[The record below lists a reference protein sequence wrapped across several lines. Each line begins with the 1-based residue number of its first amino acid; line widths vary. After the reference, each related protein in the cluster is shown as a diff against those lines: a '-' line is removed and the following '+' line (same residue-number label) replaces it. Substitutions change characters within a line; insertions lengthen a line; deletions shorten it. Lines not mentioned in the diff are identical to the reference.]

1 MKKLLTLLMLT
12 LCITTFAQSRRPIDN
27 RHPMWMIHVDVWNEA
42 DPQKIIDLVPED
54 IKPYVCMNLSLSCQ
68 YDKDLKIYKMPQDA
82 IQTYRSWASVCCKN
96 NLWFTCQPASGGHT
110 HLQDDAYHADASFAI
125 MESFFK
131 DYKNFLGW
139 NYAEQFW
146 GFGEPND
153 ASSSTDSDRIKFFAR
168 LVPMHQKYGGFL
180 TISFCGNVWS
190 HPVNPIGMM
199 KRNADFLNACKA
211 APEAVLFLYKY
222 TTSANWFNNESVT
235 MAPFISGL
243 AKNYGVRYDN
253 CGWNGMIDEFAKE
266 NEAYKNM
273 AYPGAVGVAPV
284 LEQMALNGACV
295 WDGPELI
302 WTEDFRNLSPTKT
315 ADGYT
320 QRNWTTFTNFD
331 NIWVDMW
338 RKVIDGTIY
347 IPSRE
352 EVIARTK
359 ICIINDI
366 SASQDAT
373 SLKVNAYAAPIDLYH
388 GLYLQDDPANA
399 RTSMEGGIGT
409 INGYG
414 NNNYLYF
421 KKTGRYQTIP
431 VVIDL
436 FDNVAK
442 KIPTQIKRSAINNKT
457 AWANQA
463 AKVQLFNANYP
474 EISSGDLF
482 VARNKNALVCYYPYS
497 FMNEKTTASASIPLK
512 YNTCQKVDLK
522 FAQYSSAI
530 INEYSNQMVCY
541 FNNYRADDTSVKSDV
556 ITIYGAKSQPKA
568 TLAERRQ
575 PSNASAKATIS
586 ESWNG
591 GVYTCTLSH
600 CGPCD
605 LTIACAGEESNRSTD
620 YLPSTALDA
629 ASIKQPTSY
638 ATDLTIEAED
648 MDYKNIASCVTH
660 QYNWNGGQLRN
671 IRGHSA
677 MGFQMMGTNNAAS
690 LRWSGTINKTSMYEV
705 RIKYMS
711 KGAGTITSSF
721 GDAEDVS
728 LDVENTGTEWRY
740 ATYKASAK
748 EGENTFTVIN
758 TGGVDMYIDNVT
770 FSPIYIALNGVGNAE
785 AIGDRHY
792 FKTTTWAY
800 FPSDILKGKKVE
812 EVGGL
817 YIECGEE
824 STTGYRLDF
833 EIFDAEGKKIND
845 DWYIGSAVEGTS
857 SSDPVFS
864 KTYHL
869 QELLSQFIKQYPGC
883 TFGQIRLNTAIPEN
897 SEDNYFFTL
906 TDLKPIYGELEGI
919 GLHMANKHTS
929 EEAGRYKVTGEQVN
943 QNNRGF
949 QIVRMKDGSFKKEI
963 IR

>member
-1 MKKLLTLLMLT
+1 MKKVITLLMLM
-12 LCITTFAQSRRPIDN
+12 LCMTTFAQSRRPIDN

-68 YDKDLKIYKMPQDA
+68 YDKDLKIYKMPQNA

-110 HLQDDAYHADASFAI
+110 HLQDDAFHADESFAI

-146 GFGEPND
+146 GFGEYND
-153 ASSSTDSDRIKFFAR
+153 ASSSTDTDRIKFFAR

-180 TISFCGNVWS
+180 TISFCGNIWS

-235 MAPFISGL
+235 LAPFISGL

-253 CGWNGMIDEFAKE
+253 CGWNGMIDEFAKS
-266 NEAYKNM
+266 NEAYKGQS
-273 AYPGAVGVAPV
+273 YPGAVGVAPV

-302 WTEDFRNLSPTKT
+302 WTEDFRNLSASKT

-320 QRNWTTFTNFD
+320 RRNWTTFANFD

-352 EVIARTK
+352 EVIGRTK

-366 SASQDAT
+366 SANQDAT

-388 GLYLQDDPANA
+388 GLYLQDDPANG
-399 RTSMEGGIGT
+399 RTSSEGGIGT

-421 KKTGRYQTIP
+421 KKTGRYQSIP
-431 VVIDL
+431 IVIDL
-436 FDNVAK
+436 YDNVAK
-442 KIPTQIKRSAINNKT
+442 KIPNQIKRSAINNKT
-457 AWANQA
+457 AWANQS
-463 AKVQLFNANYP
+463 AKVQFFNANYP
-474 EISSGDLF
+474 EVSTGDLF
-482 VARNKNALVCYYPYS
+482 VARNKNALVCYFPYS
-497 FMNEKTTASASIPLK
+497 FMNSKTTASATVPLQ
-512 YNTCQKVDLK
+512 YNTCQKIDLK

-530 INEYSNQMVCY
+530 INEYKDQMVCY
-541 FNNYRADDTSVKSDV
+541 FNNYRTDDTSVKSDV

-568 TLAERRQ
+568 TLTERRQ
-575 PSNASAKATIS
+575 ASNSSAKATLT

-591 GVYTCTLSH
+591 GVYTCTISH

-605 LTIACAGEESNRSTD
+605 LTIACAGSEANRSTD
-620 YLPSTALDA
+620 YLPSTALEA
-629 ASIKQPTSY
+629 SSIKQPANY
-638 ATDLTIEAED
+638 ATDLIIEAED
-648 MDYKNIASCVTH
+648 MDYKNVASCVTH
-660 QYNWNGGQLRN
+660 QYNWNGGQLRS

-677 MGFQMMGTNNAAS
+677 MGFQMMGTNKAAA
-690 LRWSGTINKTSMYEV
+690 LRWSGAISKTSMYEV

-711 KGAGTITSSF
+711 KGEGSITSSF
-721 GDAEDVS
+721 GDAVDVK
-728 LDVENTGTEWRY
+728 LDVVNTGTEWKY
-740 ATYKASAK
+740 ATYKASVK
-748 EGENTFTVIN
+748 EGENTFTLTN
-758 TGGVDMYIDNVT
+758 TGGVDMYVDNVT
-770 FSPIYIALNGVGNAE
+770 FSPFYIALNGMGNAE
-785 AIGDRHY
+785 AVGDRHY

-800 FPSDILKGKKVE
+800 FPSDILKGKKLE
-812 EVGGL
+812 DVGGL
-817 YIECGEE
+817 LIECGEE

-833 EIFDAEGKKIND
+833 EIFDAEGKKVNN
-845 DWYIGSAVEGTS
+845 DWYIGSAASGTS
-857 SSDPVFS
+857 SSEPILS
-864 KTYHL
+864 KTYNLH
-869 QELLSQFIKQYPGC
+869 ELLSQFITQYPGC
-883 TFGQIRLNTAIPEN
+883 TFGQIRLNTAIPED
-897 SEDNYFFTL
+897 SEDKYFFTL
-906 TDLKPIYGELEGI
+906 TNIEAIYGELETT
-919 GLHMANKHTS
+919 GLPLVKAQTP
-929 EEAGRYKVTGEQVN
+929 EEEGHYSIKGESIKEDY
-943 QNNRGF
+943 RGVH
-949 QIVRMKDGSFKKEI
+949 IVRMKDGSVKKA
-963 IR
+963 IRR

>member
-1 MKKLLTLLMLT
+1 M
-12 LCITTFAQSRRPIDN
+12 LCITTLAQTRRPIDN

-68 YDKDLKIYKMPQDA
+68 YDKDLKIYKMPQSA

-110 HLQDDAYHADASFAI
+110 HLQDDANHADESFAI

-153 ASSSTDSDRIKFFAR
+153 ASSSKDTDRIKFFAR
-168 LVPMHQKYGGFL
+168 LVPMHHKYGGFL

-199 KRNADFLNACKA
+199 KRNADFLNACKES
-211 APEAVLFLYKY
+211 PEAVLFLYKY

-235 MAPFISGL
+235 LAPFISGL

-266 NEAYKNM
+266 NESYKGM

-302 WTEDFRNLSPTKT
+302 WTEDFRNLSTSKT

-320 QRNWTTFTNFD
+320 RRNWTTFANFD

-352 EVIARTK
+352 EVIGRTK
-359 ICIINDI
+359 ICVVNDI

-373 SLKVNAYAAPIDLYH
+373 GLKVNAYAAPIDLYH
-388 GLYLQDDPANA
+388 GLYLQDDPANS
-399 RTSMEGGIGT
+399 RTSMEGGIGNV
-409 INGYG
+409 NGYG

-421 KKTGRYQTIP
+421 KKTGRYQSIP

-442 KIPTQIKRSAINNKT
+442 KIPNQIKRSAINNKS
-457 AWANQA
+457 AWANQS
-463 AKVQLFNANYP
+463 AKVQFFNANYP
-474 EISSGDLF
+474 EVSTGDLF

-497 FMNEKTTASASIPLK
+497 FMNEKKTASASIPLK
-512 YNTCQKVDLK
+512 YNSCQKIDLK

-530 INEYSNQMVCY
+530 INEYSDQMVCY
-541 FNNYRADDTSVKSDV
+541 FNNYRSDDTSLKSDV
-556 ITIYGAKSQPKA
+556 ITIYGAKTQPKA
-568 TLAERRQ
+568 TLDERRQ
-575 PSNASAKATIS
+575 QSNASAKATLT
-586 ESWNG
+586 ESWEG

-605 LTIACAGEESNRSTD
+605 LTISCAGNESNRSKD
-620 YLPSTALDA
+620 YLPSESLDES
-629 ASIKQPTSY
+629 SIKQPTSH
-638 ATDLTIEAED
+638 AADLIIEAED
-648 MDYKNIASCVTH
+648 MDYKNIYSCVTH
-660 QYNWNGGQLRN
+660 QYNWNGGQLRS

-677 MGFQMMGTNNAAS
+677 MGFQMMGTNSAAS
-690 LRWSGTINKTSMYEV
+690 LRWSGYIGKSSMYEV
-705 RIKYMS
+705 RVKYMS
-711 KGAGTITSSF
+711 KGAGTISSSF
-721 GDAEDVS
+721 GDVENVI
-728 LDVENTGTEWRY
+728 LDVENTGAEWKY
-740 ATYKASAK
+740 ATYKTNVN
-748 EGENTFTVIN
+748 EGVNTFSVVN
-758 TGGVDMYIDNVT
+758 TGGVDLYIDNVT
-770 FSPIYIALNGVGNAE
+770 FSPIYIALTGAGNTE
-785 AIGDRHY
+785 VIGDRHY

-800 FPSDILKGKKVE
+800 FLSDILKGKKVE
-812 EVGGL
+812 DVGGL
-817 YIECGEE
+817 IIECGEE

-833 EIFDAEGKKIND
+833 EIYDADGNKVTK
-845 DWYIGSAVEGTS
+845 DWHIGSAAAGTS
-857 SSDPVFS
+857 SPDPILS
-864 KTYHL
+864 KTYNLH
-869 QELLSQFIKQYPGC
+869 ELLSQFITQYPGC
-883 TFGQIRLNTAIPEN
+883 TFGQIRLNTAIPTD
-897 SEDNYFFTL
+897 SEDKYFFTL
-906 TDLKPIYGELEGI
+906 TKLDFINGGLSSDIPLVNDQILEED
-919 GLHMANKHTS
+919 A
-929 EEAGRYKVTGEQVN
+929 RYDITGKRVN
-943 QNNRGF
+943 QNDRGF
-949 QIVRMKDGSFKKEI
+949 HIIRMKDGSIKKEI
-963 IR
+963 RNMWK

>member
-442 KIPTQIKRSAINNKT
+442 TIPTQIKRSAINNKT

-497 FMNEKTTASASIPLK
+497 FMNEKTTASARIPLK

-530 INEYSNQMVCY
+530 INEYSDQMVCY

-629 ASIKQPTSY
+629 ASIKHPTSY

-800 FPSDILKGKKVE
+800 FPSDILKGKKVG